1 MRALGGPQEDT
12 WTASTGPDWSP
23 HYHLSQPGT
32 LQARLLGDALFP
44 GPKPLLPLPRQQ
56 QIKRAGL
63 LDFINVTYFSM
74 PGRSFHLTRDTFFK
88 LHVPSGSHMAWRLRT
103 DWGLSGSMGLRSS
116 PHFGGPGP
124 PLGDTQLRFQ
134 MEGGQG
140 RSPAASSRRPRVPPA
155 PRRAGGPSQGGP
167 GHSSAHSLALFAA
180 CPRHWGWPGPGDGEK
195 IGQSDLSPGDHQAL
209 EERWAPHQVITFRN
223 SVS

>member
-74 PGRSFHLTRDTFFK
+74 PGRSFHLTRDTLVK

-155 PRRAGGPSQGGP
+155 PRRAGVPC
-167 GHSSAHSLALFAA
+167 LLLLFFPQLFVKHYTAWLTELHK
-180 CPRHWGWPGPGDGEK
+180 PLHHDKTVIHEGT
-195 IGQSDLSPGDHQAL
+195 SDNYYISISTRKHILSFYFL
-209 EERWAPHQVITFRN
+209 YLFLF
-223 SVS
+223 